1 MGDRRR
7 RTRFFAGLVSLMTAF
22 AGLSTSAIAAGF
34 PSLFNTTDYR
44 NESLDALPQWQRV
57 VSEIERES
65 ATYEGCIQGSGPCE
79 SQALLAWQAMIKSQ
93 AGPPDAEQLHAVNR
107 FINGWAPRTDQA
119 NHHREDYWASPLTFL
134 SRSGDCEDYAIIKYV
149 SLRQLGYAPDQLR
162 LVVVRDVLRDMAH
175 AVLAVRLNDEIH
187 ILDNLFNAVLPQ
199 HMVSQYV
206 PYYSV
211 NENARFSHLPSDS
224 LLLASAPWDIIPS
237 MIATDSGHQTPDVRS
252 KKRVWKR

>member
-1 MGDRRR
+1 MDEAVMGDRTLRSR
-7 RTRFFAGLVSLMTAF
+7 IYAGVFVLVTAF
-22 AGLSTSAIAAGF
+22 AGLSTSAVAASF
-34 PSLFNTTDYR
+34 PPLFNSIDYR

-57 VSEIERES
+57 VAEIERES
-65 ATYEGCIQGSGPCE
+65 AIYEVCIQGSGSCE

-93 AGPPDAEQLHAVNR
+93 SGPPDVEQLHAVNR
-107 FINGWAPRTDQA
+107 FINGWTPRTDQA
-119 NHHREDYWASPLTFL
+119 NHRREDYWASPLTFL

-149 SLRQLGYAPDQLR
+149 SLRQLGYDPEQLR

-175 AVLAVRLNDEIH
+175 AVLAVHLDDEIH

-211 NENARFSHLPSDS
+211 NESARFSHLPSDS
-224 LLLASAPWDIIPS
+224 VLLASAPWDIVPS
-237 MIATDSGHQTPDVRS
+237 MITKSGTH
-252 KKRVWKR
+252 